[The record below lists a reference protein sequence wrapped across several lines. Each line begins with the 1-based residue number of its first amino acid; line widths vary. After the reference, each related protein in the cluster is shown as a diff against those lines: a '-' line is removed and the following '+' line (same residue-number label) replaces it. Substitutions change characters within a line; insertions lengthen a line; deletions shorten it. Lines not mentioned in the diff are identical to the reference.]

1 MKIKNLNFTHG
12 LFLAPMAGVTDRAFR
27 TLCVRYGAEG
37 VFTEMI
43 SSRALCYNDKKTE
56 KLAEIDPDEHPCFL
70 QLFGNQ
76 PEIMA
81 KAAVKALEFSPDAID
96 INMGCPAPK
105 IVSCGDG
112 SALMKKPELVYD
124 IVKEVSQALSEFG
137 IPVTVKIRSGFDET
151 SINAVQIA
159 EICQKAGA
167 DAITVHGRT
176 RVQMYSGKA
185 DREIIKSVKKSV
197 SIPVIANGDITD
209 AKSALDMFEKTGCDG
224 IMIGRGALGNPYIF
238 EEIRC
243 ALEGK
248 AYSPASGE
256 KICEDIVRHISDLCA
271 LKGEYTGIREARK
284 HVAWYLKGMPGAAA
298 YRDQVNHTDSLEQI
312 TDLVRRA
319 FNL

>member
-1 MKIKNLNFTHG
+1 M
-12 LFLAPMAGVTDRAFR
+12 
-27 TLCVRYGAEG
+27 
-37 VFTEMI
+37 
-43 SSRALCYNDKKTE
+43 S
-56 KLAEIDPDEHPCFL
+56 
-70 QLFGNQ
+70 
-76 PEIMA
+76 
-81 KAAVKALEFSPDAID
+81 EFS
-96 INMGCPAPK
+96 
-105 IVSCGDG
+105 
-112 SALMKKPELVYD
+112 
-124 IVKEVSQALSEFG
+124 

-224 IMIGRGALGNPYIF
+224 IMIGRGSLGNPYIF

-248 AYSPASGE
+248 AYSPAAGE